1 MFESKLQNNK
11 TFENVNKVFTPFL
24 ESKQS
29 LSLTDLMFQS
39 KENSAKKLISKDIK
53 TEYIRPFT
61 AIEQKKRI
69 NNT

>member
-29 LSLTDLMFQS
+29 LSLTDRMFQS
-39 KENSAKKLISKDIK
+39 KEKSANKLISKDIK

-61 AIEQKKRI
+61 AIEQKKRKK
-69 NNT
+69 NT